1 MKTLLYAAFGLALI
15 AALVYFLT
23 GLYILQPGPLLHENA
38 PPGFYFIAGAG
49 YIIGAFLILLRKSWL
64 WIIGAI
70 INALVIVIHFAIH
83 FANPAI
89 LLSIPG
95 LATKAAQIL
104 LEIGLIYLIVIYKQK
119 NRTNQ

>member
-1 MKTLLYAAFGLALI
+1 MKTLLYATVGLALI

-23 GLYILQPGPLLHENA
+23 GLNILQPGPLLHENA
-38 PPGFYFIAGAG
+38 PPGFYFIAGSG
-49 YIIGAFLILLRKSWL
+49 YIIGACLILLRKPWL
-64 WIIGAI
+64 WIIGI
-70 INALVIVIHFAIH
+70 IVNALVIVIHFTIH

-104 LEIGLIYLIVIYKQK
+104 LEIGLIYLIVVYKRE